1 VLAADDFGIRAA
13 AIAAGGPAVA
23 LHARDRGGS
32 DAGLALT
39 ARRLLSLARPPE
51 AAVFVSGRA
60 DIAAAVGG
68 HGVQLGASDLM
79 PADARRVFPA
89 GWIGRSVHTV
99 EDARAAV
106 AEGADFLVVGSIYRT
121 ASHPD
126 REPAGPEL
134 VTRAARLGVPVI
146 AIGGVTSERVSELA
160 GGEMTELEIMVNG
173 EPRRLAAPATASDL
187 LHHLGL
193 DPRTVVVEVNRK
205 IVRRPQLGDT
215 PLSHGDAVEL
225 VHFVGGG

>member
-1 VLAADDFGIRAA
+1 
-13 AIAAGGPAVA
+13 
-23 LHARDRGGS
+23 
-32 DAGLALT
+32 
-39 ARRLLSLARPPE
+39 
-51 AAVFVSGRA
+51 
-60 DIAAAVGG
+60 
-68 HGVQLGASDLM
+68 M

-146 AIGGVTSERVSELA
+146 AIGGVTSERVSELKNA
-160 GGEMTELEIMVNG
+160 GAYGV
-173 EPRRLAAPATASDL
+173 AAIRSLWQAADPAAATIAM
-187 LHHLGL
+187 
-193 DPRTVVVEVNRK
+193 
-205 IVRRPQLGDT
+205 
-215 PLSHGDAVEL
+215 LSPWMEEK
-225 VHFVGGG
+225 

>member
-23 LHARDRGGS
+23 LHARDPGARG
-32 DAGLALT
+32 AGLALS
-39 ARRLLSLARPPE
+39 ARRLVSLARPPE
-51 AAVFVSGRA
+51 AAVFVGGRA

-68 HGVQLGASDLM
+68 HGVQLGASDLV

-99 EDARAAV
+99 EEAAVAV

-121 ASHPD
+121 ASHPE

-134 VTRAARLGVPVI
+134 VTRTARLGVPVI
-146 AIGGVTSERVSELA
+146 AIGGVTSERVAELKDA
-160 GGEMTELEIMVNG
+160 GAYGVAAIRSLWQAGDPAAATMAMLSPWLE
-173 EPRRLAAPATASDL
+173 E
-187 LHHLGL
+187 
-193 DPRTVVVEVNRK
+193 K
-205 IVRRPQLGDT
+205 
-215 PLSHGDAVEL
+215 
-225 VHFVGGG
+225 

>member
-1 VLAADDFGIRAA
+1 VRPLPRVHAFTDGAVLAADDFGIRAA

-23 LHARDRGGS
+23 LHARDPGGS
-32 DAGLALT
+32 GAGLALS
-39 ARRLLSLARPPE
+39 ARRLVSLARPPE

-68 HGVQLGASDLM
+68 HGVQLGAGDLT

-146 AIGGVTSERVSELA
+146 AIGGVTSERVPELKNA
-160 GGEMTELEIMVNG
+160 GAYGVAAIRALWRAGDPAAATIAMLSPWLEEI
-173 EPRRLAAPATASDL
+173 
-187 LHHLGL
+187 
-193 DPRTVVVEVNRK
+193 
-205 IVRRPQLGDT
+205 
-215 PLSHGDAVEL
+215 
-225 VHFVGGG
+225 

>member
-1 VLAADDFGIRAA
+1 MAAHR
-13 AIAAGGPAVA
+13 
-23 LHARDRGGS
+23 
-32 DAGLALT
+32 
-39 ARRLLSLARPPE
+39 
-51 AAVFVSGRA
+51 RA
-60 DIAAAVGG
+60 DISAAVGG

-146 AIGGVTSERVSELA
+146 AIGGVTSERVSELKEA
-160 GGEMTELEIMVNG
+160 GAYGV
-173 EPRRLAAPATASDL
+173 AAIRSLWQAADPAAATIAM
-187 LHHLGL
+187 
-193 DPRTVVVEVNRK
+193 
-205 IVRRPQLGDT
+205 
-215 PLSHGDAVEL
+215 LSPWMEEK
-225 VHFVGGG
+225 